1 MLMPYEI
8 VTSGTNPRTYAQF
21 FTILYSKIKISLQS
35 KLYYDAQTQ
44 IVLGYIK
51 KTVIIRE

>member
-51 KTVIIRE
+51 KRLL